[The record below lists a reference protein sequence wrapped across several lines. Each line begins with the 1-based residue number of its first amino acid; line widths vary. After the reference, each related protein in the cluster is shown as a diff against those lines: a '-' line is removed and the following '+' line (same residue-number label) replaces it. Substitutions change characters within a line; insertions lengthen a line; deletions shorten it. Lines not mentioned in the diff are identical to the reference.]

1 MLGDAIAPRW
11 NVTAAQLAILEDVY
25 VKEAYPSV
33 EVRGSLANHLGIT
46 TRQVQVWFQNRR
58 SKAKKMI
65 GAAAPKKISTW
76 ASGH

>member
-11 NVTAAQLAILEDVY
+11 NVTAAPLAILEDVY

-58 SKAKKMI
+58 SKAKMQEDDW
-65 GAAAPKKISTW
+65 GSC
-76 ASGH
+76 SEEDLNLG